1 MQEVGGAMEEKQDEE
16 GMTFDELSMKQS
28 RDFRSALQE
37 LKDLRPQLYYAAD
50 YCEKSYLFDEQKR
63 KVLEN
68 SKDYAVKAL
77 VNAVDH
83 LGNVASQINGLLSNE
98 FVKIAATEVRIN
110 CLNQRVLASKE
121 YMEGNALRQQYLVQ
135 TFPRYHK
142 HYVIPGTE
150 TKFGSGKESCIGQDS
165 ERVQLPP
172 LHRGH
177 TKIASNLISN
187 PPSRN
192 VVHTISSSSSSF
204 SASARKTPVLP
215 EVNVSVLSTST
226 SSRSQSAAGTPRSA
240 SSSNVFGAGLKDPIE
255 GTNSSF
261 SLEINHR
268 RDVRQ
273 SPQTKNFLSSFL
285 HGRKSAKKR

>member
-1 MQEVGGAMEEKQDEE
+1 MEEKQDEQ

-50 YCEKSYLFDEQKR
+50 YCEKSYLFDQQKR

-83 LGNVASQINGLLSNE
+83 LGNVASQLNGLLSDE

-121 YMEGNALRQQYLVQ
+121 YIEGNALRQQYLVQ

-142 HYVIPGTE
+142 HYVIPATE
-150 TKFGSGKESCIGQDS
+150 TKFGSRKESCIGQDR
-165 ERVQLPP
+165 ERVQLPSS
-172 LHRGH
+172 HQGH
-177 TKIASNLISN
+177 TQIASNLISN
-187 PPSRN
+187 PSLRN
-192 VVHTISSSSSSF
+192 GVHTISSSSSF
-204 SASARKTPVLP
+204 SSTSAHKTSVLP
-215 EVNVSVLSTST
+215 EVSVSVRSTST
-226 SSRSQSAAGTPRSA
+226 SSSRSQSAAGTPRSL

-255 GTNSSF
+255 GPKSSF
-261 SLEINHR
+261 SLENNHR

-273 SPQTKNFLSSFL
+273 PPQARNFFTSFL
-285 HGRKSAKKR
+285 HGRKSAKKRPNHVQ